1 MPDSTAPPPTA
12 DAVVVGGGV
21 MGASIAYHLARAG
34 AGRVVLLEKR
44 FLAAGSTGKSG
55 AICRQHY
62 SNVLTAT
69 MAKRSLEIFT
79 NFDDAIGG
87 DCGFVR
93 TGFIAVVSPE
103 DRDSLAVNL
112 ELQRSV
118 GIDTRSVSPDELCA
132 IDPQAAATDVGAACY
147 EPDAGYADPVLTTA
161 SFAEAAQRHGAI
173 ICEGTP
179 LVGIVREGD
188 RIGGVQTPKGTISTR
203 VVVNAAG
210 PWARRV
216 MGMVGEDI
224 PCDVARVQA
233 AIYRRPP
240 DFGAPHAVYGDFI
253 HQIYFKPHGGAQ
265 TQVGS
270 IDPAEAKNRADPDD
284 YDEGIESDFITACR
298 ERMAKRLP
306 IMAQSIA
313 GGGWSG
319 LYTLTP
325 DWHPI
330 LDHVTQVVG
339 LYVATGFSGHGFK
352 LSPVVGECMAEL
364 VTEGQ
369 ATTLDISPLR
379 ASRFAQGELV
389 RGRYEYSII
398 G

>member
-103 DRDSLAVNL
+103 DRDGLAVNL

-179 LVGIVREGD
+179 LMGIVREGD

-313 GGGWSG
+313 GGGLVRALHADAG
-319 LYTLTP
+319 LAP
-325 DWHPI
+325 HPGPCHPGGGAVRRHG
-330 LDHVTQVVG
+330 LQRSRLQALARGRRVHGRVG
-339 LYVATGFSGHGFK
+339 NRGPGHDSGHLAPTREPFRPGRTD
-352 LSPVVGECMAEL
+352 AR
-364 VTEGQ
+364 T
-369 ATTLDISPLR
+369 
-379 ASRFAQGELV
+379 V
-389 RGRYEYSII
+389 RV
-398 G
+398 